1 MKFSGKMWLMII
13 LNVTKNQ
20 GLDLSLEDKFTEKP
34 QKGSNWPPAFL
45 GLSILYYMHTHERQ
59 MSAFEL
65 TLYNE
70 NSNKCQKLF
79 DKTEVKIYLK
89 TDLSMEDTKYLKK

>member
-1 MKFSGKMWLMII
+1 
-13 LNVTKNQ
+13 
-20 GLDLSLEDKFTEKP
+20 
-34 QKGSNWPPAFL
+34 
-45 GLSILYYMHTHERQ
+45 MHTHERQ

-89 TDLSMEDTKYLKK
+89 TDLSMVDTKYFKK

>member
-1 MKFSGKMWLMII
+1 MWLMII

-45 GLSILYYMHTHERQ
+45 GLSIFILHAYTWE
-59 MSAFEL
+59 
-65 TLYNE
+65 
-70 NSNKCQKLF
+70 
-79 DKTEVKIYLK
+79 
-89 TDLSMEDTKYLKK
+89 TDECVWINII